1 MEIVLYNGEIDELY
15 ELWLNV
21 SKDMPYTE
29 KLDIDVFKSSY
40 LENIMAENICYLARE
55 DGKLRGSATIHI
67 YSGWCAVL
75 HLFVPRE
82 ELGKEMPDKLVAK
95 SVELCRKRKV
105 PHISPRPM
113 AGCPWYSEFFKSRDF
128 VKSEDYPEGLWMRK
142 SLEKMPGVDIPEEI
156 EIHFTE
162 NLEESG
168 NLEALASL
176 EADIAL
182 EEYAQEIDLNK
193 NIRALKEEMRQS
205 DVVYGIARTKSE
217 LAGYTRTLFTEL
229 LSGDTIVKNQ
239 GLAVVKDWRRKGLGA
254 ALLVTTLQMAR
265 DRGHETAYISTHSKN
280 PARYL
285 YERVGFETIEI
296 VPNLTYKLG

>member
-1 MEIVLYNGEIDELY
+1 
-15 ELWLNV
+15 
-21 SKDMPYTE
+21 
-29 KLDIDVFKSSY
+29 
-40 LENIMAENICYLARE
+40 MAENICYLARE
-55 DGKLRGSATIHI
+55 DGKLKGSATIHI

-95 SVELCRKRKV
+95 SIELSRKRKV

-142 SLEKMPGVDIPEEI
+142 SLEEMPGVDIPEEI
-156 EIHFTE
+156 EIYFTE

-168 NLEALASL
+168 DLEALAGL

-193 NIRALKEEMRQS
+193 NIKALREEMRQS

-217 LAGYTRTLFTEL
+217 LAGFTRTLFTEL

-254 ALLVTTLQMAR
+254 ALLVSSLRMAR